1 MKDSRKGQPTLQKMA
16 DPDTHPIASRAPIAI
31 IGGGPAGARTA
42 ELLASAGV
50 SVTVFEEKQGWEKP
64 CGGGLTHKTLLRYP
78 FLAAATHPHAVIA
91 EGELIS
97 PAGRR
102 LHLHLTDPTLIYSRR
117 DLNALLLDR
126 AQRAGAEVV
135 TRRVTRISGSAG
147 AWQLHTPD
155 STFDAPFVIVAAGA
169 RNPFRAQFTQP
180 FAPGDLMTAVGY
192 FIPGTA
198 RKLTVRFF
206 PDLEGYAWLF
216 PRSDHFSAGI
226 CGRLA
231 QGSTADLRRILENFL
246 DAENLDWRSGS
257 VYAHLIP
264 TLRTSTLE
272 HAAFSGPGWAFT
284 GDAAG
289 FVDPVTG
296 EGLYYALC
304 SADLLADS
312 LLGGQPESYPD
323 LVRGDFLPDLIAA
336 SRYAERFYHG
346 KFWGGTVIER
356 MLQMAARSTTM
367 RGLLQDLFA
376 GSQSYLDL
384 RGRVRSALPRV
395 VRECVL
401 GQFSLFRARTDP
413 AQA

>member
-1 MKDSRKGQPTLQKMA
+1 MQSVSNTAGQLG
-16 DPDTHPIASRAPIAI
+16 ASCSSVAI

-42 ELLASAGV
+42 ERLASAGIT
-50 SVTVFEEKQGWEKP
+50 VTVFEEKQGWEKP

-78 FLAAATHPHAVIA
+78 FLAAASAPHAVIT

-97 PAGRR
+97 PSGRR
-102 LHLHLTDPTLIYSRR
+102 LRLHLTNPTLIYSRR

-126 AQRAGAEVV
+126 AQQAGAKVIP
-135 TRRVTRISGSAG
+135 RRVTRISGADG
-147 AWQLHTPD
+147 AWQLLTPD
-155 STFDAPFVIVAAGA
+155 SAFDASFVIVAAGA
-169 RNPFRAQFTQP
+169 RNPFRAQFAQP

-231 QGSTADLRRILENFL
+231 KGSSADLRRILENFL
-246 DAENLDWRSGS
+246 DAENLDWSSGS

-272 HAAFSGPGWAFT
+272 RAAFSGPGWAFT
-284 GDAAG
+284 GDTAG

-296 EGLYYALC
+296 EGLYYALG
-304 SADLLADS
+304 SADLLAES
-312 LLGGQPESYPD
+312 LLAGEPESYPARI
-323 LVRGDFLPDLIAA
+323 RGDFLPDLIAA
-336 SRYAERFYHG
+336 SRYAARFYHG

-384 RGRVRSALPRV
+384 RARVRSALPRV
-395 VRECVL
+395 ARECVL
-401 GQFSLFRARTDP
+401 NQFSFLRARTDA